1 MPSLAELAKV
11 IRSKNAKP
19 FVLTVD
25 IMFEHDEA
33 YDRVANSGAV
43 SPTEV
48 ARRYGVAEA
57 TVQVFLYPAAR
68 AIKVT
73 FPRADPAG
81 SFADRDLI
89 GAQQAVP
96 LLTIDIP

>member
-25 IMFEHDEA
+25 IMFEHADA
-33 YDRVANSGAV
+33 YDRVAGSGAV
-43 SPTEV
+43 SPAAV
-48 ARRYGVAEA
+48 AQRYGVAED
-57 TVQVFLYPAAR
+57 TVQVFRYPAAM

-81 SFADRDLI
+81 SFGDRDLI

-96 LLTIDIP
+96 LLAINIP